1 MTRRI
6 RNHTGAGVA
15 VATAHRSLS
24 GTQPSRVVP
33 SFRIRYPPIM
43 QSIYKM
49 QAISNQVMSGS
60 HDYDDV
66 AKKSAHVKVSDSD

>member
-1 MTRRI
+1 
-6 RNHTGAGVA
+6 
-15 VATAHRSLS
+15 
-24 GTQPSRVVP
+24 
-33 SFRIRYPPIM
+33 M